1 MQTLNFWRHSASCHV
16 SFYSADFSAS
26 RNGDHRLNMFESSDS
41 FHLTYFTFGTVES
54 VDENLDVG
62 SSQTWTAQA
71 ICQAPSSIG
80 SSGEDRLGSGCAP
93 WAPWAPSAFSVESI
107 SLSFCTISSGSHKNV
122 AGSVA
127 RGERRRLAPKI
138 KFLHFLH
145 ARSELISLRQD
156 EARLGMHLPKHHETG

>member
-1 MQTLNFWRHSASCHV
+1 
-16 SFYSADFSAS
+16 
-26 RNGDHRLNMFESSDS
+26 LNMFESSDS

-71 ICQAPSSIG
+71 VCQARVPSGAPVKIT
-80 SSGEDRLGSGCAP
+80 LGTQCFQRGVHLLVVLHHLLGVPLTSPAML
-93 WAPWAPSAFSVESI
+93 PSW
-107 SLSFCTISSGSHKNV
+107 
-122 AGSVA
+122 
-127 RGERRRLAPKI
+127 GERRRLAPKI